1 MSFYLVGVDE
11 AGYGPQLGP
20 LVVSAVIFKLPDTF
34 FVNRSPIPQTICLW
48 EPLSNIIS
56 NRKTKSNKLTVCDSK
71 KLYQPSKGIKE
82 LEKTALSFKWLISDD
97 YSYHELVLPIS
108 APKSEIDNLSVI
120 LQKELDRNSIRF
132 CDAKIRII
140 ESSEFNR
147 GIEYYQNKADFL
159 WAISSQ
165 LIKSCIDKYHSDQSE
180 RRGRAGAGN
189 MVFVRAGKQGGRTY
203 YGPYLNKLFPDK
215 NIQTIKQTFD
225 NSSYIVFSDPNR
237 ILASRIGVSFIKD
250 GDATDFVIALASIF
264 SKYFRELS
272 MIRFNR
278 FFQSFIPFLK
288 PTSGYPVDSKRFIRR
303 IIPII
308 NKFDL
313 DKNNFIRNK

>member
-20 LVVSAVIFKLPDTF
+20 LVVSAVIFELSDTF
-34 FVNRSPIPQTICLW
+34 FINKSPIPQTISLW
-48 EPLSNIIS
+48 ETLSNIIS
-56 NRKTKSNKLTVCDSK
+56 NRKEKSDKLTVCDSK
-71 KLYQPSKGIKE
+71 KLYQPSRGIKE
-82 LEKTALSFKWLISDD
+82 LEKTTLAFSWLINHN
-97 YSYHELVLPIS
+97 YFYNELVLPIS
-108 APKSEIDNLSVI
+108 APKSEIDNLSQI
-120 LQKELDRNSIRF
+120 LRKELKRNSIRF
-132 CDAKIRII
+132 CDAKIRIV
-140 ESSEFNR
+140 ESSEFNK

-165 LIKSCIDKYHSDQSE
+165 LIKSCIDKYHSD
-180 RRGRAGAGN
+180 N
-189 MVFVRAGKQGGRTY
+189 MIFIRAGKQGGRTY

-215 NIQTIKQTFD
+215 NIQTIEQKFD
-225 NSSYIVFSDPNR
+225 NSSYIIFSNQNR
-237 ILASRIGVSFIKD
+237 ILTSRIGVSFIKD

-278 FFQSFIPFLK
+278 FFQSFISFLK
-288 PTSGYPVDSKRFIRR
+288 PTSGYYVDSKRFIKR
-303 IIPII
+303 IMPII

-313 DKNNFIRNK
+313 NENNFIRNK